1 MRVLCS
7 ALVAGLLFISN
18 QAYAQVKEGSHQG
31 RFQLGLAMPL
41 TKIEVG
47 SSGQTEKVGKMG
59 PAFGFGYDYQ
69 YNKNVSIGGEWSYKA
84 FGKNDFSV
92 SGAGVTTN
100 LKAWTLLATAKGQLM
115 PDEKLRPY
123 GLFGLGLNGLSLKV
137 DVPTSPTNNSNNSTT
152 GVAFALGGGA
162 DYDINDQWLAG
173 GELRWNYLG
182 TSKAKMGASNVT
194 SFDILFNL
202 GYKFGA

>member
-1 MRVLCS
+1 MRVICS

-18 QAYAQVKEGSHQG
+18 QAFAQVKEGSHQG
-31 RFQLGLAMPL
+31 KFQLGMTMPL
-41 TKIEVG
+41 TKVEVG
-47 SSGQTEKVGKMG
+47 NSGETEKSGKIG

-69 YNKNVSIGGEWSYKA
+69 YNKNFSFGGEWSYKA
-84 FGKNDFSV
+84 WAKNSFTIN
-92 SGAGVTTN
+92 GTGVTITP
-100 LKAWTLLATAKGQLM
+100 KGWTLLATAKGQLM

-123 GLFGLGLNGLSLKV
+123 GLFGLGFNGLSAKV
-137 DVPTSPTNNSNNSTT
+137 DVPTSPSNNSSESTT

-173 GELRWNYLG
+173 GELRWNYQG
-182 TSKAKMGASNVT
+182 TSKAKMGTSNYT
-194 SFDILFNL
+194 SFDFLFNL